1 MKIFIKGIYN
11 VIWFFKIRILN
22 ISIIF
27 LIFSDVKMT
36 AKREQKKSNVFMY
49 SGFSVIQVHYSHV
62 LVEKIIQS
70 LYDYLR
76 FKLMTKTKLNIFFV

>member
-1 MKIFIKGIYN
+1 MKVKIHVVCIIIISIISSARFNINKCMKIFIKGIYN

-49 SGFSVIQVHYSHV
+49 SGFSVDS
-62 LVEKIIQS
+62 
-70 LYDYLR
+70 
-76 FKLMTKTKLNIFFV
+76 

>member
-49 SGFSVIQVHYSHV
+49 SGFSVDS
-62 LVEKIIQS
+62 
-70 LYDYLR
+70 YLFCYISALFSCFSR
-76 FKLMTKTKLNIFFV
+76 KNNSIFI

>member
-1 MKIFIKGIYN
+1 MLFG
-11 VIWFFKIRILN
+11 FFKIRILN

-49 SGFSVIQVHYSHV
+49 SGFSVDS
-62 LVEKIIQS
+62 
-70 LYDYLR
+70 
-76 FKLMTKTKLNIFFV
+76 

>member
-1 MKIFIKGIYN
+1 MKVKIHVVCIIIISIISSVRFNINKCMKIFIKGIYN

-49 SGFSVIQVHYSHV
+49 SGFSV
-62 LVEKIIQS
+62 
-70 LYDYLR
+70 D
-76 FKLMTKTKLNIFFV
+76 N

>member
-1 MKIFIKGIYN
+1 MHVVCIIIISIISSVRFNINKCMKICIKGIYN

-49 SGFSVIQVHYSHV
+49 SGFSVDS
-62 LVEKIIQS
+62 
-70 LYDYLR
+70 
-76 FKLMTKTKLNIFFV
+76 